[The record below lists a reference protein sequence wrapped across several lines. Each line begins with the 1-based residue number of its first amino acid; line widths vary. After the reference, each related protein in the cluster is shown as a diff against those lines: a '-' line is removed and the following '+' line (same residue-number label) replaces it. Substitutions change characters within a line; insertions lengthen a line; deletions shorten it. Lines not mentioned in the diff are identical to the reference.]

1 MPPNIDAT
9 EFWITIAAMAAGF
22 GLMGAMAWLERR
34 PRKSFDPLPVPTTP
48 LLLVGV
54 LIGLLA
60 VVHLFNLWGI
70 HTGRA
75 Q

>member
-1 MPPNIDAT
+1 MPPDISPA
-9 EFWITIAAMAAGF
+9 ELWITIAAMLAGF

-34 PRKSFDPLPVPTTP
+34 PRKSFDTPPIPTTP

-70 HTGRA
+70 HTGRR
-75 Q
+75 